1 MLWAPRNARVKS
13 GYLCLNPFWAA
24 RLLKSYSP
32 SSPSS
37 SSSSSSTS
45 SPPHRRSRSSGGRA
59 TGPQDLHRLVRGG
72 RRREGCRRAHDR
84 VLSTPEKAASEG
96 STGETNECGAVEAA
110 ASAVCANALPLWSPG
125 TFGRGGARIPSSH
138 DNRQLLLT
146 AGFESTRRQ
155 VMSGLTTL

>member
-84 VLSTPEKAASEG
+84 VLSRHQRRQPARDQPG
-96 STGETNECGAVEAA
+96 RQTNVAQ
-110 ASAVCANALPLWSPG
+110 LK
-125 TFGRGGARIPSSH
+125 
-138 DNRQLLLT
+138 LLLLLC
-146 AGFESTRRQ
+146 ALMLCPCGHR
-155 VMSGLTTL
+155 GLLGAEGQEYPVPTTTGSFF